1 MIKMLDALKANNI
14 KIDSKMKKLISAS
27 SSKLTVVALKSGDVF
42 VFQYSSSPPPNYER
56 MKSLK
61 LITGDKIEGQI
72 LEKVQSFITEGK
84 KKQSFVKT
92 PQGKL
97 FV

>member
-1 MIKMLDALKANNI
+1 MLDALKTNNI
-14 KIDSKMKKLISAS
+14 KIDSKMKNLISAS

-61 LITGDKIEGQI
+61 LITGDKIEGKI
-72 LEKVQSFITEGK
+72 LEKVQSVITK
-84 KKQSFVKT
+84 AKRKQSFITT

>member
-1 MIKMLDALKANNI
+1 MLDALKSKNI
-14 KIDSKMKKLISAS
+14 NIDPKLKKLISTS

-42 VFQYSSSPPPNYER
+42 VFQYSSSPPPNYEK

-61 LITGDKIEGQI
+61 LITGDKIEGKI
-72 LEKVQSFITEGK
+72 LENVQSVITEGK
-84 KKQSFVKT
+84 RKQNFIKT

>member
-1 MIKMLDALKANNI
+1 MLDALKSKNI
-14 KIDSKMKKLISAS
+14 NIDPKLKKLISTS

-42 VFQYSSSPPPNYER
+42 VFQYSSSPPPNYEK

-61 LITGDKIEGQI
+61 LITGDKIEGKI
-72 LEKVQSFITEGK
+72 LENVQSVITEGK
-84 KKQSFVKT
+84 RKQSFIKT

>member
-1 MIKMLDALKANNI
+1 MLNTLKSKNI
-14 KIDSKMKKLISAS
+14 NIDPKLKKLISTS
-27 SSKLTVVALKSGDVF
+27 SSKLTVVALKSEDVF
-42 VFQYSSSPPPNYER
+42 VFQYSSSPPPNYEK

-61 LITGDKIEGQI
+61 LITGDKIEGKI
-72 LEKVQSFITEGK
+72 LENVQSVITEGK
-84 KKQSFVKT
+84 RKQNFIKT